1 MPKEFPNDNEIINL
15 LKESS
20 ENLDIV
26 YEKHKDYC
34 MNFMKGI
41 NNNDELNQ
49 DIYHEAL
56 IFFYEKITKP
66 DFVLTCSIQ
75 TYLNSICR
83 NHILVRFKKN
93 SKHSEYSEDY
103 DERIEDC
110 FEEDTSV
117 KDEKVQATIK
127 GLEQLKE
134 LGGKCYEI
142 IRKFFYDNHSMDKI
156 AYDLGYTNAD
166 NAKNQKARCQK
177 KLKEMVFELINK

>member
-1 MPKEFPNDNEIINL
+1 MPKEFPNDIEIIHL

-34 MNFMKGI
+34 LNFMKKI
-41 NNNDELNQ
+41 NFNEELNL
-49 DIYHEAL
+49 DIFHDAL
-56 IFFYEKITKP
+56 I
-66 DFVLTCSIQ
+66 VLTENLKMENFTLSCTIQ

-83 NHILVRFKKN
+83 NQLLVRLKKN
-93 SKHSEYSEDY
+93 SKHDEYSEDF
-103 DERIEDC
+103 DERIDDW
-110 FEEDTSV
+110 FEENTSI